1 MEKKKVRF
9 QFRAH
14 TASGQRKGWG
24 KWLSRYNPSAEGLRQ
39 FEGDFLS
46 DGVVVEAEE
55 GRLFV
60 DCNFSG
66 SAKYSGKIYEVCQ
79 IIDAGGD
86 DPSSNYKVLKS
97 FDTKTEFLDFVDF
110 VKSKI
115 RAHDNTETITLE
127 DKKKLR
133 ELLGSDPLLLQKVF
147 SKIEG

>member
-9 QFRAH
+9 QFQPH
-14 TASGQRKGWG
+14 TASGRRKGWG
-24 KWLSRYNPSAEGLRQ
+24 KWLTRYNPAAEGLRQ
-39 FEGDFLS
+39 FEGDFLA

-66 SAKYSGKIYEVCQ
+66 SAKYSGKVYEVCE
-79 IIDAGGD
+79 ITGAGD
-86 DPSSNYKVLKS
+86 DPVRNFKVLKK
-97 FDTKTEFLDFVDF
+97 FDTKTEFLDFVEF

-115 RAHDNTETITLE
+115 QGHDNTETITME